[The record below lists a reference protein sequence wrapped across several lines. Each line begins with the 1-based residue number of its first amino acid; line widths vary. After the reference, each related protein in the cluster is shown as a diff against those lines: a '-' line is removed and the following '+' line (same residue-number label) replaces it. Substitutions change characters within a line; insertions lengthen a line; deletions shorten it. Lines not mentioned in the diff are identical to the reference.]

1 MTITRTT
8 LIKLYTL
15 SGNICAFPQ
24 CFAPIVD
31 TVQDVITGQVCHIK
45 AKSPKGPRYDPNQ
58 TPEERDG
65 FSNLM
70 VMCAAH
76 NKIID
81 DESTRDRF
89 PVEVLVRFKRDHE
102 AQYHNSVVKPALLQ
116 RFLSGVRAL
125 IPELPF
131 LTGATFMH
139 SLASREPLSMVDTYV
154 LKIIVQNMDKRMIP
168 DSRVEVEV
176 PKTYSSSSAS
186 SLARVTTRSRND
198 ADYYTIVTEPHAVM
212 KPKDKHGLSLY
223 LKVYKSDRDRG
234 ITDTVSV
241 IVYSGEKVV
250 DRNEFPIADL
260 FGPDVSGTVARFF

>member
-1 MTITRTT
+1 MNSDSLVTIVTITRTT

-24 CFAPIVD
+24 CSAPIVD

-89 PVEVLVRFKRDHE
+89 PVEVLVRYKLDHE

-125 IPELPF
+125 IPEVPF

-139 SLASREPLSMVDTYV
+139 SLVTREPLSMVDTYV
-154 LKIIVQNMDKRMIP
+154 LKIIVQNVDKRPILIFESKLRCP
-168 DSRVEVEV
+168 RPIRVPV
-176 PKTYSSSSAS
+176 PVRLPGSPPAAATTPTTTP
-186 SLARVTTRSRND
+186 SL
-198 ADYYTIVTEPHAVM
+198 P
-212 KPKDKHGLSLY
+212 SLT
-223 LKVYKSDRDRG
+223 L
-234 ITDTVSV
+234 
-241 IVYSGEKVV
+241 
-250 DRNEFPIADL
+250 
-260 FGPDVSGTVARFF
+260 